1 MRSLFPAS
9 HKDWFAL
16 NGKSPLWGIV
26 DLGVEDQYQY
36 LVFACLVLS
45 PECHGKAQNRVLLGY
60 APHCS
65 VVNMFLPL
73 TVCPFPGAQV
83 LAK

>member
-36 LVFACLVLS
+36 LVFAYFVLS
-45 PECHGKAQNRVLLGY
+45 PEYHGKAQNRVLLVY

-65 VVNMFLPL
+65 VVTCF
-73 TVCPFPGAQV
+73 FP
-83 LAK
+83 